1 MFGGDG
7 KKIDEIAA
15 EVKRTVIGQDDA
27 VDWLCAF
34 ADAAC
39 ARTRIIKEGGV
50 DSSRLP
56 SIGSALIVSNALSA
70 HYSARSVNR
79 QINELFFGDLW
90 RAMSRVEW
98 VKSVSL
104 TAVDGK
110 LGFSIERGEGAPP
123 RVEPTEE
130 ERLSASAVYGL
141 LRKVHNYAAAHEG
154 KVALD
159 TRNSLGAGSVE
170 FAAALLC
177 RDYEL
182 KEGGELAFKD
192 DYSLAEIVLL
202 NALMSLLRDWFPESD
217 RTPDGLKTLLSLSSG
232 GESARSPLDLL
243 FYQLESGTRYVS
255 KIVADA
261 DGEESEQW
269 FWTASNFVRNGD
281 GLRPAETGGLDPGQD
296 DALDYYSE
304 FKGYPREAR
313 QKAARS
319 LAFRLL

>member
-39 ARTRIIKEGGV
+39 ARTRIIKEGG
-50 DSSRLP
+50 
-56 SIGSALIVSNALSA
+56 
-70 HYSARSVNR
+70 
-79 QINELFFGDLW
+79 
-90 RAMSRVEW
+90 
-98 VKSVSL
+98 
-104 TAVDGK
+104 
-110 LGFSIERGEGAPP
+110 
-123 RVEPTEE
+123 
-130 ERLSASAVYGL
+130 
-141 LRKVHNYAAAHEG
+141 
-154 KVALD
+154 
-159 TRNSLGAGSVE
+159 
-170 FAAALLC
+170 
-177 RDYEL
+177 
-182 KEGGELAFKD
+182 ELAFKD

-202 NALMSLLRDWFPESD
+202 NALMSLFRDWFPESD
-217 RTPDGLKTLLSLSSG
+217 RTPDGLKTLLSLLSG